1 MKISVAW
8 LNRYLS
14 PPTVTADEAEQVLMH
29 VGFPIESREPLPGG
43 DTRLDV
49 EITSNRG
56 DCLSHVGLARE
67 IAAKTGRTLVLP
79 KADLPA
85 PRPGLGKAAD
95 LVKLENTRPDLCP
108 LFTIRV
114 IRGVKVGGS
123 PAWLRDALE
132 AVGQRSISNVVDAS
146 NYVNFELGNP
156 SHAFDMA
163 RLGGAKVVVRTARPG
178 EKLTTLD
185 GKARELSEDDLVVAD
200 GDRAQGIAGVMGGGD
215 SEVSAG
221 TTDVVLEVATW
232 APVAVRKSSRRHG
245 LRTDASYRYERI
257 VDARSLDYASRRVA
271 AIILETAGGSLCE
284 GVVQAGRDLPPGF
297 AIPLRPSRVAALL
310 GVPVLVD
317 EIARILQ
324 GLDIRVEPVGRGG
337 EQLSCTP
344 PHWRPDL
351 TREVDLIEEVAR
363 VRGLD
368 QIPVTTR
375 VQVEIRPPQNSER
388 AHREVASLLAG
399 MGFFETVTFSFVKP
413 AQATDFLLPGQAS
426 IGVDDDRRGAEP
438 TLRPSMLPSLLAC
451 RRKNQDGAVSTPGG
465 VRLFEF
471 GATFAQVPPAA
482 SAGPQARGEVVQPRR
497 LALLMDIPGS
507 GVAGKRTFDELQT
520 GLRTLR
526 GSLEAVV
533 RAMAGA
539 GARIEVRSAPPL
551 VAAVRADSAGDLL
564 VNGSVIGCL
573 GIITDKL
580 QAEYGLECPVA
591 AAEVNLQLLLDLYP
605 PKAKVSVLPA
615 FPAVERDVTII
626 VPEAVRWDAVE
637 KLVSDAALDKFES
650 LGFVGAYRGK
660 QLGAG
665 KKSLTMRLWFRD
677 AERTLRREEVDPQV
691 ESLIGHAKERLGAEV
706 RTA

>member
-8 LNRYLS
+8 LNKYLS
-14 PPTVTADEAEQVLMH
+14 PPTITADEAEQVLMH